1 MAISGGFSSTILN
14 SVFVIQQETVGL
26 GPNIICIKNNGGVG
40 GATITGDTYFKILAT
55 GDTGSTTIETSKIIA
70 TASTIS
76 GTEFGSNLEF
86 WTHPDAIGSISAK
99 RMEIDKNG
107 MLTVYTVDTG
117 DAVTV
122 NGTIVATSNV
132 TTNTGNMYALEGSFI
147 STKSEVSG
155 VPLFGN
161 FQAYQTI
168 DAGDPAHF
176 NFYKTR
182 DGNPVQHNDTI
193 GKMIFYGQDSDG
205 TYIQGGQIRLTVK
218 GTVATNRVGGEL
230 SFWTHPDSDS
240 SGTVSLQ
247 RVQITNTGGMV
258 ILAPDSGVGLTITAG
273 GQTITS
279 GNLVVTAGSITAGTG
294 VTATT
299 GNIVTSAGNIQSS
312 GTVTAGTGLMV
323 TSGTTT
329 LSSLSTGVMQT
340 NVSGVVSSSSGSD
353 GQIII
358 GALGSA
364 PAWANIVSSDGTV
377 VVTNTPHGIDLG
389 ASGGSLVNSITGT
402 ANQITA
408 SAATG
413 DVTLSVH
420 TTFTGPGYVE
430 ATTNFR
436 LPTTTSTAG
445 QLLINGTRFFHAYG
459 TGNLF
464 IGSGSG
470 NFTLSNSSNLGIGT
484 STLDSLTSGS
494 ANVAIGE
501 NSLTSVT
508 NGISNTAVGSSVLAD
523 NTGSSNVGLGWAC
536 LNNQTTANYNI
547 AIGYS
552 AMNQGITTGDEN
564 IAIGANALTRCTSG
578 TRNVSIGS
586 SSSPNI
592 TTGSYNLLLG
602 DQVAS
607 AYATGSE
614 SSNILLK
621 HAGVN
626 GESNVMRLGTH
637 GVGDGQVDTTY
648 IAGAITGADS
658 ITATTTVTG
667 GTGVTATTGNIT
679 ATTGTVVTNLF
690 NWIPEEVTDASV
702 QLAINK
708 TYVSNRGTLQTLT
721 LPDTAAFGSVIK
733 LVGKGAG
740 GWLIAQ
746 NAAESIHF
754 LGTTTTVGVG
764 GSLAST
770 TQYDCIEIMCTVAN
784 VEWTV
789 SSVHGNITVV

>member
-14 SVFVIQQETVGL
+14 SVFVIQQETLGL

-40 GATITGDTYFKILAT
+40 GPTVTGDAYYSIQGT
-55 GDTGSTTIETSKIIA
+55 GDTGGALGTSIVTSQIKA
-70 TASTIS
+70 FAGTIS
-76 GTEFGSNLEF
+76 ATEFGSNLEF

-107 MLTVYTVDTG
+107 MITVYTEDTG

-273 GQTITS
+273 GQTITA

-299 GNIVTSAGNIQSS
+299 GNIITSAGNIQSS
-312 GTVTAGTGLMV
+312 GTVTAGTGLTV

-340 NVSGVVSSSSGSD
+340 NATGVVSSSSGSN
-353 GQIII
+353 GQLLI
-358 GALGSA
+358 ASLGTSA
-364 PAWANIVSSDGTV
+364 AWANIVSSDGTV
-377 VVTNTPHGIDLG
+377 AVTNGPHTIDLG
-389 ASGGSLVNSITGT
+389 VSGGSLVNSITGT

-408 SAATG
+408 SSPTG
-413 DVTLSVH
+413 AVTLSIPAV
-420 TTFTGPGYVE
+420 FTAPG
-430 ATTNFR
+430 
-436 LPTTTSTAG
+436 S
-445 QLLINGTRFFHAYG
+445 
-459 TGNLF
+459 
-464 IGSGSG
+464 
-470 NFTLSNSSNLGIGT
+470 
-484 STLDSLTSGS
+484 
-494 ANVAIGE
+494 
-501 NSLTSVT
+501 
-508 NGISNTAVGSSVLAD
+508 
-523 NTGSSNVGLGWAC
+523 
-536 LNNQTTANYNI
+536 I
-547 AIGYS
+547 A
-552 AMNQGITTGDEN
+552 
-564 IAIGANALTRCTSG
+564 
-578 TRNVSIGS
+578 
-586 SSSPNI
+586 
-592 TTGSYNLLLG
+592 
-602 DQVAS
+602 
-607 AYATGSE
+607 
-614 SSNILLK
+614 
-621 HAGVN
+621 
-626 GESNVMRLGTH
+626 
-637 GVGDGQVDTTY
+637 
-648 IAGAITGADS
+648 
-658 ITATTTVTG
+658 ATTTVTG
-667 GTGVTATTGNIT
+667 TTGVTATTGNIT
-679 ATTGTVVTNLF
+679 ATTGTVVTNLL

-721 LPDTAAFGSVIK
+721 LPD
-733 LVGKGAG
+733 
-740 GWLIAQ
+740 
-746 NAAESIHF
+746 N
-754 LGTTTTVGVG
+754 
-764 GSLAST
+764 
-770 TQYDCIEIMCTVAN
+770 
-784 VEWTV
+784 
-789 SSVHGNITVV
+789 

>member
-273 GQTITS
+273 GQTITA

-299 GNIVTSAGNIQSS
+299 GNIITSAGNIQSS
-312 GTVTAGTGLMV
+312 GTVTAGTGLTV

-340 NVSGVVSSSSGSD
+340 NATGVVSSSSGSN
-353 GQIII
+353 GQLLI
-358 GALGSA
+358 ASLGTSA
-364 PAWANIVSSDGTV
+364 AWANIVSSDGTV
-377 VVTNTPHGIDLG
+377 VVTNGPHTIDLG
-389 ASGGSLVNSITGT
+389 VSGGSLVNSITGT

-408 SAATG
+408 SSPTG
-413 DVTLSVH
+413 AVTLSIPAV
-420 TTFTGPGYVE
+420 FTAPG
-430 ATTNFR
+430 
-436 LPTTTSTAG
+436 S
-445 QLLINGTRFFHAYG
+445 
-459 TGNLF
+459 
-464 IGSGSG
+464 
-470 NFTLSNSSNLGIGT
+470 
-484 STLDSLTSGS
+484 
-494 ANVAIGE
+494 
-501 NSLTSVT
+501 
-508 NGISNTAVGSSVLAD
+508 
-523 NTGSSNVGLGWAC
+523 
-536 LNNQTTANYNI
+536 I
-547 AIGYS
+547 A
-552 AMNQGITTGDEN
+552 
-564 IAIGANALTRCTSG
+564 
-578 TRNVSIGS
+578 
-586 SSSPNI
+586 
-592 TTGSYNLLLG
+592 
-602 DQVAS
+602 
-607 AYATGSE
+607 
-614 SSNILLK
+614 
-621 HAGVN
+621 
-626 GESNVMRLGTH
+626 
-637 GVGDGQVDTTY
+637 
-648 IAGAITGADS
+648 
-658 ITATTTVTG
+658 ATTTVTG
-667 GTGVTATTGNIT
+667 TTGVTATTGNIT
-679 ATTGTVVTNLF
+679 ATTGTVVTNLL

>member
-1 MAISGGFSSTILN
+1 MSGGFSSTILN

-273 GQTITS
+273 GQTITA

-299 GNIVTSAGNIQSS
+299 GNIITSAGNIQSS
-312 GTVTAGTGLMV
+312 GTVTAGTGLTV

-340 NVSGVVSSSSGSD
+340 NATGVVSSSSGSN
-353 GQIII
+353 GQLLI
-358 GALGSA
+358 ASLGTSA
-364 PAWANIVSSDGTV
+364 AWANIVSSDGTV
-377 VVTNTPHGIDLG
+377 VVTNGPHTIDLG
-389 ASGGSLVNSITGT
+389 VSGGSLVNSITGT

-408 SAATG
+408 SSPTG
-413 DVTLSVH
+413 AVTLSIPAV
-420 TTFTGPGYVE
+420 FTAPG
-430 ATTNFR
+430 
-436 LPTTTSTAG
+436 S
-445 QLLINGTRFFHAYG
+445 
-459 TGNLF
+459 
-464 IGSGSG
+464 
-470 NFTLSNSSNLGIGT
+470 
-484 STLDSLTSGS
+484 
-494 ANVAIGE
+494 
-501 NSLTSVT
+501 
-508 NGISNTAVGSSVLAD
+508 
-523 NTGSSNVGLGWAC
+523 
-536 LNNQTTANYNI
+536 I
-547 AIGYS
+547 A
-552 AMNQGITTGDEN
+552 
-564 IAIGANALTRCTSG
+564 
-578 TRNVSIGS
+578 
-586 SSSPNI
+586 
-592 TTGSYNLLLG
+592 
-602 DQVAS
+602 
-607 AYATGSE
+607 
-614 SSNILLK
+614 
-621 HAGVN
+621 
-626 GESNVMRLGTH
+626 
-637 GVGDGQVDTTY
+637 
-648 IAGAITGADS
+648 
-658 ITATTTVTG
+658 ATTTVTG
-667 GTGVTATTGNIT
+667 TTGVTATTGNIT
-679 ATTGTVVTNLF
+679 ATTGTVVTNLL

>member
-1 MAISGGFSSTILN
+1 
-14 SVFVIQQETVGL
+14 
-26 GPNIICIKNNGGVG
+26 
-40 GATITGDTYFKILAT
+40 
-55 GDTGSTTIETSKIIA
+55 
-70 TASTIS
+70 
-76 GTEFGSNLEF
+76 
-86 WTHPDAIGSISAK
+86 
-99 RMEIDKNG
+99 MEIDKNG

-273 GQTITS
+273 GQTITA

-299 GNIVTSAGNIQSS
+299 GNIITSAGNIQSS
-312 GTVTAGTGLMV
+312 GTVTAGTGLTV

-340 NVSGVVSSSSGSD
+340 NATGVVSSSSGSN
-353 GQIII
+353 GQLLI
-358 GALGSA
+358 ASLGTSA
-364 PAWANIVSSDGTV
+364 AWANIVSSDGTV
-377 VVTNTPHGIDLG
+377 VVTNGPHTIDLG
-389 ASGGSLVNSITGT
+389 VSGGSLVNSITGT

-408 SAATG
+408 SSPTG
-413 DVTLSVH
+413 AVTLSIPAV
-420 TTFTGPGYVE
+420 FTAPG
-430 ATTNFR
+430 
-436 LPTTTSTAG
+436 S
-445 QLLINGTRFFHAYG
+445 
-459 TGNLF
+459 
-464 IGSGSG
+464 
-470 NFTLSNSSNLGIGT
+470 
-484 STLDSLTSGS
+484 
-494 ANVAIGE
+494 
-501 NSLTSVT
+501 
-508 NGISNTAVGSSVLAD
+508 
-523 NTGSSNVGLGWAC
+523 
-536 LNNQTTANYNI
+536 I
-547 AIGYS
+547 A
-552 AMNQGITTGDEN
+552 
-564 IAIGANALTRCTSG
+564 
-578 TRNVSIGS
+578 
-586 SSSPNI
+586 
-592 TTGSYNLLLG
+592 
-602 DQVAS
+602 
-607 AYATGSE
+607 
-614 SSNILLK
+614 
-621 HAGVN
+621 
-626 GESNVMRLGTH
+626 
-637 GVGDGQVDTTY
+637 
-648 IAGAITGADS
+648 
-658 ITATTTVTG
+658 ATTTVTG
-667 GTGVTATTGNIT
+667 TTGVTATTGNIT
-679 ATTGTVVTNLF
+679 ATTGTVVTNLL

>member
-168 DAGDPAHF
+168 DAVDPAHF

-273 GQTITS
+273 GQTITA

-299 GNIVTSAGNIQSS
+299 GNIITSAGNIQSS
-312 GTVTAGTGLMV
+312 GTVTAGTGLTV

-340 NVSGVVSSSSGSD
+340 NATGVVSSSSGSN
-353 GQIII
+353 GQLLI
-358 GALGSA
+358 ASLGTSA
-364 PAWANIVSSDGTV
+364 AWANIVSSDGTV
-377 VVTNTPHGIDLG
+377 VVTNGPHTIDLG
-389 ASGGSLVNSITGT
+389 VSGGSLVNSITGT

-408 SAATG
+408 SSPTG
-413 DVTLSVH
+413 AVTLSIPAV
-420 TTFTGPGYVE
+420 FTAPG
-430 ATTNFR
+430 
-436 LPTTTSTAG
+436 S
-445 QLLINGTRFFHAYG
+445 
-459 TGNLF
+459 
-464 IGSGSG
+464 
-470 NFTLSNSSNLGIGT
+470 
-484 STLDSLTSGS
+484 
-494 ANVAIGE
+494 
-501 NSLTSVT
+501 
-508 NGISNTAVGSSVLAD
+508 
-523 NTGSSNVGLGWAC
+523 
-536 LNNQTTANYNI
+536 I
-547 AIGYS
+547 A
-552 AMNQGITTGDEN
+552 
-564 IAIGANALTRCTSG
+564 
-578 TRNVSIGS
+578 
-586 SSSPNI
+586 
-592 TTGSYNLLLG
+592 
-602 DQVAS
+602 
-607 AYATGSE
+607 
-614 SSNILLK
+614 
-621 HAGVN
+621 
-626 GESNVMRLGTH
+626 
-637 GVGDGQVDTTY
+637 
-648 IAGAITGADS
+648 
-658 ITATTTVTG
+658 ATTTVTG
-667 GTGVTATTGNIT
+667 TTGVTATTGNIT
-679 ATTGTVVTNLF
+679 ATTGTVVTNLL

-754 LGTTTTVGVG
+754 LGTTTTVGV
-764 GSLAST
+764 SLAST
-770 TQYDCIEIMCTVAN
+770 TKYDCIEIMCTVAN